1 MCGRAPVPEAGS
13 WPVSVQVCVFGLKVD
28 EADVCICVCVAVNDW
43 LSLTSPWP
51 DIFAE

>member
-13 WPVSVQVCVFGLKVD
+13 WPVSVQVCFFGPKVD